1 MRCWLFGSGLRV
13 LYKMMQKGG
22 KMAKVGIDDDYIN
35 FTLFT
40 LYIKLKMA
48 REEAK
53 QRVRARI
60 KRIEGGVKHGEDGR
74 T

>member
-1 MRCWLFGSGLRV
+1 
-13 LYKMMQKGG
+13 
-22 KMAKVGIDDDYIN
+22 MAKVGIDDDYIN